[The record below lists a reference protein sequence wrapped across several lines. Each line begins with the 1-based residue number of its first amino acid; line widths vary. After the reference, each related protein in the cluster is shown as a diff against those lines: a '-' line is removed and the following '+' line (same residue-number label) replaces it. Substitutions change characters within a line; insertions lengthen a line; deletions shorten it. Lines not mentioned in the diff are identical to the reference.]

1 MILYDSL
8 QGASGVSLRTP
19 AGAAIAIA
27 TGGTIPTSTAGL
39 PIGQVRVSPAAAV
52 TGVILQ
58 QGLYNGQ
65 AVWVVN
71 EAVAANTVTFAAAG
85 TSFVADGAG
94 AALAGLTGRL
104 FVWDAP
110 SLLWYRAA

>member
-27 TGGTIPTSTAGL
+27 TGGTIPTSTGGV
-39 PIGQVRVSPAAAV
+39 PIGQVRVSPAGAV

-58 QGLYNGQ
+58 QGLFNGQ

-71 EAVAANTVTFAAAG
+71 EAIAASTVTFAVAG

-104 FVWDAP
+104 FVWDSATA
-110 SLLWYRAA
+110 LWYRAA